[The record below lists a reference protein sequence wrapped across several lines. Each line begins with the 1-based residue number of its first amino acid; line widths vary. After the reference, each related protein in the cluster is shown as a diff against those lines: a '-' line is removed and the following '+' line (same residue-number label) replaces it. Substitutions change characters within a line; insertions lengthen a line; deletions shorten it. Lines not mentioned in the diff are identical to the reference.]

1 MHNDLK
7 ELLISFKLYV
17 YIYIYIRKNKVFKN
31 NDQMYV

>member
-17 YIYIYIRKNKVFKN
+17 YIYIRKNKVFKN